1 MRLRATVLAA
11 ALAGTSFVAFAAP
24 ADAVTTTSTTIAY
37 VADTDGNGVTELYTR
52 PADGSGS
59 PSLVFTSATQIR
71 LPALSPDGTRIAY
84 LQASS
89 TSASAL
95 FRLYVRPANGSGAA
109 TLLSNGDA
117 TSPSWSWDGTK
128 IVFARYNMSTEVFAV
143 YSVPATGGAHT
154 LIHTTDVTKD
164 YEPAFSPSGRQVAV
178 TYTDWTSSSTAKDG
192 IHLITLAGGSPRS
205 IVAGTLG
212 GGSDP
217 VWSPDGRYLLFQKPL
232 GCGYGL
238 YRVPATGGTPVP
250 IRVREGYFAG
260 SAEYSRDG
268 TQVFW
273 SESRFQ
279 ACNPGTS
286 SGDIWVA
293 NADGTSPVR
302 ITPGAGT
309 YEHDSTVAGGTL
321 AVDTTPPAAPVIDAA
336 GFVYQH
342 GAKIFWTSSDDD
354 ATEYA
359 VIPRTKGD
367 PAPTSYTDTDVQRHT
382 GTRNSYVEVA
392 SGQDHDLYVFAI
404 DASGNASPASL
415 PHSARPTETPRMTA
429 IPRVAVASATS
440 PKPSPWTAFTV
451 AWTGNATS
459 YQVDVG
465 KKIRNAT
472 TGVWSTLPA
481 YSTLLAST
489 SDTST
494 TFNGA
499 QGHTYYFRARGQDAY
514 GNVTAYAARSNAS
527 VPLNET
533 WSGLSYG
540 TGWGSVA
547 STSRYLDT
555 YKYATG
561 ANRTVTAK
569 TDTQRFTVIGDR
581 CAACGAF
588 KVYVD
593 GVLKATIDTYAS
605 TTQPRQALYTGGVFS
620 KISSHTIKIVTVGTA
635 GRSRVDLDGLTLL
648 R

>member
-11 ALAGTSFVAFAAP
+11 ALASTSFVAFATP
-24 ADAVTTTSTTIAY
+24 ADAVTTTSTVIAY
-37 VADTDGNGVTELYTR
+37 VADTNGDQITELYTR
-52 PADGSGS
+52 PADGSDS

-89 TSASAL
+89 NTASAL
-95 FRLYVRPANGSGAA
+95 YRLYVRPANGTGTA
-109 TLLSNGDA
+109 TLLSNGNA

-128 IVFARYNMSTEVFAV
+128 VLFSRFNTSTEVWGV
-143 YSVPATGGAHT
+143 YSVAATGGAHT
-154 LIHTTDVTKD
+154 LIPTTDVFED
-164 YEPAFSPSGRQVAV
+164 DEAAYSPSGRQVAV
-178 TYTDWTSSSTAKDG
+178 TYVNWESPSIAKDG
-192 IHLITLAGGSPRS
+192 IVLVTLTGGGVRS
-205 IVAGTLG
+205 VVAGTTG

-232 GCGYGL
+232 ACGYGL

-250 IRVREGYFAG
+250 IRVREGYFVG
-260 SAEYSRDG
+260 SAEFSRDG
-268 TQVFW
+268 SQVFW

-293 NADGTSPVR
+293 NADGTSPARV
-302 ITPGAGT
+302 TPGAGT

-336 GFVYQH
+336 GIVYES
-342 GAKIFWTSSDDD
+342 GAKISWTVSDDD

-359 VIPRTKGD
+359 VVPRPKGD
-367 PAPTSYTDTDVQRHT
+367 PAPTAPDD
-382 GTRNSYVEVA
+382 VEVQYEGGA
-392 SGQDHDLYVFAI
+392 RSAFTSLSSGADYDLYVFAI

-415 PHSARPTETPRMTA
+415 PHSARPTATPRMTA
-429 IPRVAVASATS
+429 IPRVAVASAA

-451 AWTGNATS
+451 AWTGSATS

-465 KKIRNAT
+465 KKTRNGT

-481 YSTLLAST
+481 YTTLLAST
-489 SDTST
+489 AESST
-494 TFNGA
+494 TFTGA
-499 QGHTYYFRARGQDAY
+499 QGQTYYFRARGQDGY
-514 GNVTAYAARSNAS
+514 GNVTAYAAASNAS

-533 WSGLSYG
+533 WSGLQYG
-540 TGWGSVA
+540 AGWGSVA

-569 TDTQRFTVIGDR
+569 TDTQRFTIIGDR

-605 TTQPRQALYTGGVFS
+605 TTKPRQALYTGGVFS

-635 GRSRVDLDGLTLL
+635 GRSRVDIDGLTLL